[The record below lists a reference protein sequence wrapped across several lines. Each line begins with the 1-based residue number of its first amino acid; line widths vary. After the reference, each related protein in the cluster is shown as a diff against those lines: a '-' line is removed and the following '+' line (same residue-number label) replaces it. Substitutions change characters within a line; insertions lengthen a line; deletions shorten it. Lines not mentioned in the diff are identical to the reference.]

1 VAAVVAVAVWVGNRV
16 DRAEGAA
23 SLLPLLE
30 LEHLAKGT
38 TAALVLPHLMVER
51 VAVALALLAA
61 IQIPLL
67 LRPVRGAMALRH
79 L

>member
-1 VAAVVAVAVWVGNRV
+1 
-16 DRAEGAA
+16 
-23 SLLPLLE
+23 LLPLLE